1 MIANLPRLLSAA
13 LLISALLPGARPAA
27 AAIGDWAEGDR
38 TRVRLVAAAAGAE
51 GKLDAAIEI
60 ELAPGW
66 KTYWRT
72 PGDAGIAPRFD
83 FSRSANIVAPVVR
96 FPVPERYDDGYSVTN
111 VFRDRV
117 VLSVD
122 ARIAD
127 PAAPADLRVS
137 LDLGVCDEIC
147 IPVHVEADLAVSVG
161 GADDEAATIVA
172 AARKALAGP
181 ALPGVFAVD
190 RISRAGGTDRKPVFE
205 IAATV
210 PDAETA
216 TVFVEGPPD
225 WSAAPPELVSTD
237 GSRAVYRVAFSRLGA
252 ETPIAGSAF
261 VVTIVSDGR
270 AVEQGIGLD

>member
-1 MIANLPRLLSAA
+1 MIAHLPRLLSAA
-13 LLISALLPGARPAA
+13 LLIAALLSGARPAA
-27 AAIGDWAEGDR
+27 AAIGDWVEGDR
-38 TRVRLVAAAAGAE
+38 TRVRLVAAGVGAE

-117 VLSVD
+117 VLPVD
-122 ARIAD
+122 ARIVD
-127 PAAPADLRVS
+127 PAVPADLRVS

-147 IPVHVEADLAVSVG
+147 IPIHVEADLAVPVG
-161 GADDEAATIVA
+161 GTDDEAATVVA
-172 AARKALAGP
+172 AARDALAGP
-181 ALPGVFAVD
+181 PLPGLLAVD

-205 IAATV
+205 VAATV
-210 PDAETA
+210 PDAAKA
-216 TVFVEGPPD
+216 TVFVEGPAD
-225 WSAAPPELVSTD
+225 WSAAQPELVSAD
-237 GSRAVYRVAFSRLGA
+237 GGHAVYRVAFSRLGA

-270 AVEQGIGLD
+270 AIEQTIGLD